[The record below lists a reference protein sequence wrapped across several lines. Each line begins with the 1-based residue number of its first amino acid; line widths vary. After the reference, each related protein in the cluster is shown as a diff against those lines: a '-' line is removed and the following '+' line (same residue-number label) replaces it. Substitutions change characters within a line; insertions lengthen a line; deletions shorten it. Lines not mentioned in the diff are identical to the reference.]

1 MVSVTLLK
9 ARAVRLSFQKVLL
22 VLSVRFLRRWMAQ
35 VVSLTSRFETTPDLT
50 ASKYVVFCSQSLNCP
65 KISKLGLATNKQFK
79 SDSARLA
86 FLVWVWLSVY
96 GGQMKCRG
104 RVLHTLIGR

>member
-1 MVSVTLLK
+1 M
-9 ARAVRLSFQKVLL
+9 
-22 VLSVRFLRRWMAQ
+22 
-35 VVSLTSRFETTPDLT
+35 
-50 ASKYVVFCSQSLNCP
+50 
-65 KISKLGLATNKQFK
+65 GLATNKQFK